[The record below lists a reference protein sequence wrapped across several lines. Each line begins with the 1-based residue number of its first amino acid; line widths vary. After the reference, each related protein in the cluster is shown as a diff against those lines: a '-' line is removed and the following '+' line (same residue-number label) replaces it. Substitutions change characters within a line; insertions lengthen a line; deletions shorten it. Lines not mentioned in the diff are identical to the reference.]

1 VNPDLYK
8 MAELPFEE
16 LKRRSLETIP
26 LVDDDFRE
34 AFMKIRSPLTK
45 DKVKQYEQW
54 NIQCGEM

>member
-1 VNPDLYK
+1 LQ
-8 MAELPFEE
+8 
-16 LKRRSLETIP
+16 TIP
-26 LVDDDFRE
+26 LVDDDFHE